1 MPHREFDLDSS
12 AHLQPPQPAAPL
24 KLTVEAAMT
33 AASSQPALLQA
44 IYDISPDG
52 VLVVDEEGQ
61 VLSHN
66 LPFLQIC
73 NLNPGTAHG
82 SLVPSTMSAT
92 QAQDLLPKL
101 LDQVQDPE
109 AYLARLRQLQEHPD
123 QVDRCEIALKDGRT
137 LERQST
143 VLRDGQ
149 QRSLGRAWFFRDV
162 TAQKRHEAELVRLA
176 RYDPLTG
183 AANRRYFLERAEQEC
198 ARSRRHQL
206 PLSVMLVD
214 LDHFK
219 QINDQYGHAYGD
231 EALKQFSAVVRGR
244 LRDSD
249 LLARIGG
256 EEFIVLMPSTALAG
270 ATLLAERLRTA
281 LANQPLPIIDH
292 LLPVRFSAGV
302 TQFKGDDQ
310 DIETCLKRADE
321 AMYRAKQSG
330 RDRVE
335 AYV

>member
-1 MPHREFDLDSS
+1 VPT
-12 AHLQPPQPAAPL
+12 APL
-24 KLTVEAAMT
+24 KLTVEAAVT
-33 AASSQPALLQA
+33 AASSQPTLLQA

-52 VLVVDEEGQ
+52 VLVVDEKGE

-66 LPFLQIC
+66 LPFLTIW
-73 NLNPGTAHG
+73 NLSPRLARTDDPA
-82 SLVPSTMSAT
+82 PSIKGGADQT
-92 QAQDLLPKL
+92 LLTRV
-101 LDQVQDPE
+101 LDQIQNPE
-109 AYLARLRQLQEHPD
+109 AYLARVQQLYDHPE
-123 QVDRCEIALKDGRT
+123 QADRCEITLKDGRT

-149 QRSLGRAWFFRDV
+149 QRYMGRAWFFRDI
-162 TAQKRHEAELVRLA
+162 TAQKQHEAELVRLA
-176 RYDPLTG
+176 RYDALTG
-183 AANRRYFLERAEQEC
+183 AANRRYFLERADQEC
-198 ARSRRHQL
+198 TRSRRHQL
-206 PLSVMLVD
+206 PLSLMLVD

-256 EEFIVLMPSTALAG
+256 EEFVILMPSTALAG
-270 ATLLAERLRTA
+270 ATLLAERLR
-281 LANQPLPIIDH
+281 LAMADQPLPVIDH

-302 TQFKGDDQ
+302 TQFQGDDL

-335 AYV
+335 AYA

>member
-1 MPHREFDLDSS
+1 MDSS
-12 AHLQPPQPAAPL
+12 SHLQPSPLPAAPL
-24 KLTVEAAMT
+24 KVTVEAALS
-33 AASSQPALLQA
+33 AASSQPSLLQA

-52 VLVVDEEGQ
+52 VLVVDEKGC

-66 LPFLQIC
+66 LPFLGIW
-73 NLNPGTAHG
+73 NLTPR
-82 SLVPSTMSAT
+82 LAT
-92 QAQDLLPKL
+92 QDMAPPSLNGASDQALLKRV

-109 AYLARLRQLQEHPD
+109 AYLARVQQLYDHPD
-123 QVDRCEIALKDGRT
+123 QIDRCEIALKDGRT

-143 VLRDGQ
+143 VLRDSE
-149 QRSLGRAWFFRDV
+149 QRYMGRAWFFRDV
-162 TAQKRHEAELVRLA
+162 TAQKQHEAELIQLS
-176 RYDPLTG
+176 RYDALTG

-198 ARSRRHQL
+198 ARSSRHQL
-206 PLSVMLVD
+206 PLSLMLVD

-244 LRDSD
+244 LRDTD
-249 LLARIGG
+249 MLARIGG
-256 EEFIVLMPSTALAG
+256 EEFVILMPSTALAG
-270 ATLLAERLRTA
+270 ATLLAERLRVA
-281 LANQPLPIIDH
+281 MSDNPLPIIDH

-302 TQFKGDDQ
+302 TQFKTGDH
-310 DIETCLKRADE
+310 DIDDCLKRADE

-335 AYV
+335 AHV

>member
-12 AHLQPPQPAAPL
+12 AHLQPPQSAAPL

-33 AASSQPALLQA
+33 AASNDPALLQA
-44 IYDISPDG
+44 ISDISPDG
-52 VLVVDEEGQ
+52 VLVVDDQGQ

-66 LPFLQIC
+66 LPLFNIW
-73 NLNPGTAHG
+73 NLSPGAAPG
-82 SLVPSTMSAT
+82 SVAPRMVNGAS
-92 QAQDLLPKL
+92 AQDLLQRL

-109 AYLARLRQLQEHPD
+109 AYLARVRQLHDHPD
-123 QVDRCEIALKDGRT
+123 QVDRCEITLKDGRT

-143 VLRDGQ
+143 MLRDRQ
-149 QRSLGRAWFFRDV
+149 QRSLGRAWFFRDIS
-162 TAQKRHEAELVRLA
+162 AQKQHEAELIRLA
-176 RYDPLTG
+176 RYDALTG

-206 PLSVMLVD
+206 PLSLMLVD

-231 EALKQFSAVVRGR
+231 EALKQFSAVVRAC

-270 ATLLAERLRTA
+270 ATLLAERLRVA
-281 LANQPLPIIDH
+281 MADQPLPIIDH

-310 DIETCLKRADE
+310 DIDACLKRADK

>member
-1 MPHREFDLDSS
+1 MDSS
-12 AHLQPPQPAAPL
+12 SHLQPPAPAAPL
-24 KLTVEAAMT
+24 KLTVDAAVT
-33 AASSQPALLQA
+33 AASSQPTLLQA

-52 VLVVDEEGQ
+52 VLVVDEKGT

-66 LPFLQIC
+66 LPFLSIW
-73 NLNPGTAHG
+73 NLGPRLARADDLTASIKG
-82 SLVPSTMSAT
+82 DNDQT
-92 QAQDLLPKL
+92 LLTRV
-101 LDQVQDPE
+101 LDQIQNPE
-109 AYLARLRQLQEHPD
+109 AYLARVQQLYDHPD
-123 QVDRCEIALKDGRT
+123 QIDRCEIALKDGRT

-149 QRSLGRAWFFRDV
+149 QRYMGRAWFFRDV
-162 TAQKRHEAELVRLA
+162 TTQKQHEAELVRLA
-176 RYDPLTG
+176 RYDVLTG

-206 PLSVMLVD
+206 PLSLMLVD

-219 QINDQYGHAYGD
+219 QINDRYGHAYGD
-231 EALKQFSAVVRGR
+231 EALKQFSAVMRGR

-256 EEFIVLMPSTALAG
+256 EEFVILMPSTALAG
-270 ATLLAERLRTA
+270 ATLLAERLRVA
-281 LANQPLPIIDH
+281 MADQPLPIIDH

-302 TQFKGDDQ
+302 TQLKGDDL
-310 DIETCLKRADE
+310 DIDACLKRADD